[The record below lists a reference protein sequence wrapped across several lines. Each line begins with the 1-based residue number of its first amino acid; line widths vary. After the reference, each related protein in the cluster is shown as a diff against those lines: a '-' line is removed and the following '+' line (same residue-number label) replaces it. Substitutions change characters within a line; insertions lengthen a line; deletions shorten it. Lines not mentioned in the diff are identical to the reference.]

1 MWLFFSSF
9 CVGLFPLWQGRKTAA
24 HTIKSM
30 IRDLA
35 GHGGGGNAKAGQSR
49 NTTLLQGQQP
59 QSPPQERE
67 QEKGSDS
74 GESGGVKHEVA
85 EVKEKQ

>member
-30 IRDLA
+30 FMDLMGKKRPEA
-35 GHGGGGNAKAGQSR
+35 LHGQSQ
-49 NTTLLQGQQP
+49 T
-59 QSPPQERE
+59 PPLRE
-67 QEKGSDS
+67 GDGDS
-74 GESGGVKHEVA
+74 GETEKVSEMANK
-85 EVKEKQ
+85 KE

>member
-24 HTIKSM
+24 HTIKSV
-30 IRDLA
+30 ILDLT
-35 GHGGGGNAKAGQSR
+35 GRGGGAGGKGQPKNA
-49 NTTLLQGQQP
+49 TLLQGEQP

-74 GESGGVKHEVA
+74 GESSGVKHEVA
-85 EVKEKQ
+85 EIKEKQ